1 MKSDSKGITMEQK
14 DTELI
19 QQVLDGKQE
28 AFSLLVE
35 KYQKGIHAVVWRKIG
50 DFHIAQEI
58 TQDTFLKAY
67 QKLGTLKNHNMFS
80 GWLHVIAS
88 RLCTNWFQ
96 KNRISEQSLEVTD
109 ASEVDKVSYSGYMEE
124 KHTVDADETRR
135 EIVKELLQKL
145 PESERT
151 VVTLHYL
158 GEMTIKAISEFLGVS
173 SNTIKSRL
181 SRARNRLRKEED
193 IIQQYLPSFQL
204 PENLT
209 ENIMKEISRISS
221 ITPATA
227 KPVMPWVLSSVSAI
241 FIFLLIGVGTQ
252 TLFRHQQSYDLDATS
267 EQSVEVIEAYIVL
280 DSIEEPTKQI
290 QLGNSVLP
298 GSSQGTEQSSD
309 PTLSDTAL
317 VESSESISTNMQWSQ
332 IDSLEGGVVNS
343 LFMTNSSDIF
353 AGTPTSLYKLSEDS
367 SSWKLVN
374 TRKASSLSFQDSL
387 VGSLQMKAHYETLYL
402 ATDTELLVSE
412 DSGESW
418 QSWGKHPRGTPK
430 GLVITDMGVYIAFLE
445 DIYFSKDA
453 KTPWISLKNG
463 LDGKKIRALTAVENT
478 VFAGTNKGLYRLN
491 SNTWVELPVGP
502 VDKRMDKL
510 TIHTLASSKSRLYV
524 VAGREETYQIDK
536 RQKVIMTD
544 TNSWSLYRSNDLGR
558 NWEAI
563 FPVDKKEKNNQMSLL
578 LPTPSKTST
587 PVDFTY
593 SNFRLIVDKDN
604 LLLAD
609 SKDSFYST
617 NAGETWTSIDL
628 KGMPNSTNFAPPIV
642 MMDDNTFFIGNQFGV
657 ARTTDAG
664 KSWKEFN
671 IGITGATIRELYA
684 INGQLYVSDL
694 GEIMT
699 TTDGGKVWK
708 QITVEKP
715 NISGFSSI
723 PVLETFNDIL
733 YMKIMINMTPHIYR
747 LTNRDKKF
755 TQIQGI
761 PMINDELTTE
771 KADISNENLPNKIQN
786 RNYDN
791 LYNELNNTTKQTLE
805 NSGHPNIDNSDIE
818 TLNTELRKVFQEALI
833 TDLIPALGNF
843 AVSGETYYLEYKQ
856 KLYRWKY
863 GADEWH
869 YTGLEDKSE
878 STISRLFATTFD
890 YSDSYSSII
899 NNFGNIG
906 LKIAVSGN
914 TVYVGKGDGHLA
926 QSWDEGDT
934 WNDVSAELPFAFSIF
949 NALTFAGK
957 TIYVATDKGSAYS
970 SDGVNWHSLK
980 NSEGIPIIIE
990 KFAVEGMNVYG
1001 QDKNHVYKLKHKS
1014 GTWEQITPEIPD
1026 SVLSFAVDENM
1037 LYIGT
1042 SNRGVL
1048 GFRLDE

>member
-1 MKSDSKGITMEQK
+1 MEQK
-14 DTELI
+14 DAELI
-19 QQVLDGKQE
+19 QQVLHGKQE

-67 QKLGTLKNHNMFS
+67 QKLDTLKNHNMFS
-80 GWLHVIAS
+80 GWLYVIAA

-96 KNRISEQSLEVTD
+96 KNRITEQSLEVTD

-124 KHTVDADETRR
+124 KHAVDADETRR

-204 PENLT
+204 PANLT
-209 ENIMKEISRISS
+209 ENIMKEISRTSS
-221 ITPATA
+221 ITPVTT

-267 EQSVEVIEAYIVL
+267 EQSVEVIEAFIVL
-280 DSIEEPTKQI
+280 DSIEEPSKQI
-290 QLGNSVLP
+290 QLGNSVFP
-298 GSSQGTEQSSD
+298 GSRQGTEPSSD

-317 VESSESISTNMQWSQ
+317 VDSSESISTNMQWSQ
-332 IDSLEGGVVNS
+332 IDSLEGGVVND

-387 VGSLQMKAHYETLYL
+387 VGSSQMKAYYETLYL

-418 QSWGKHPRGTPK
+418 KSWGMHPGGTPK

-445 DIYFSKDA
+445 DIYFSKNA
-453 KTPWISLKNG
+453 NIPWISLKNG
-463 LDGKKIRALTAVENT
+463 LDVKKIRALAAVENT
-478 VFAGTNKGLYRLN
+478 VFAGTNKGLYRLD
-491 SNTWVELPVGP
+491 SDTWVELPVGP
-502 VDKRMDKL
+502 VDKSKDKL
-510 TIHTLASSKSRLYV
+510 TIHALASSKSRLYV
-524 VAGREETYQIDK
+524 VAGREYTYQTDTL
-536 RQKVIMTD
+536 QKVIMTD
-544 TNSWSLYRSNDLGR
+544 TNSWSLYLSNDLGR
-558 NWEAI
+558 TWNEI
-563 FPVDKKEKNNQMSLL
+563 FPVDKKEKKYQMSLL

-593 SNFRLIVDKDN
+593 SNIRLIVNKDN
-604 LLLAD
+604 ILLAD
-609 SKDSFYST
+609 SKESFYST

-628 KGMPNSTNFAPPIV
+628 KDMSKTTNFAPPIV

-657 ARTTDAG
+657 TRTIDAG
-664 KSWKEFN
+664 KSWQEFN

-694 GEIMT
+694 SELMT

-708 QITVEKP
+708 QVTVDKP
-715 NISGFSSI
+715 DISGSSSI

-747 LTNRDKKF
+747 LTNTDKKF

-761 PMINDELTTE
+761 PMINDEFTTE
-771 KADISNENLPNKIQN
+771 KANISNNNLPNQMQN
-786 RNYDN
+786 KNYN
-791 LYNELNNTTKQTLE
+791 NIFNKLNNAAKQGLE
-805 NSGHPNIDNSDIE
+805 NSESPNMDNIDIE
-818 TLNTELRKVFQEALI
+818 TILKNIFQEALMS
-833 TDLIPALGNF
+833 DLIPSLGNF

-878 STISRLFATTFD
+878 STISRLLPTTFD
-890 YSDSYSSII
+890 YSDSYFDIF
-899 NNFGNIG
+899 NNFGNMG
-906 LKIAVSGN
+906 FKIAVLGN
-914 TVYVGKGDGHLA
+914 TVYVGKGDGQLA

-934 WNDVSAELPFAFSIF
+934 WNDITADLPFAFSVF
-949 NALTFAGK
+949 YALTFAGK
-957 TIYVATDKGSAYS
+957 TIYVATDKGSAFS
-970 SDGVNWHSLK
+970 RDGVTWHSLI

-990 KFAVEGMNVYG
+990 KFAVEGMKVYG
-1001 QDKNHVYKLKHKS
+1001 QDKNHVYQLNDKS
-1014 GTWEQITPEIPD
+1014 ITWEQITPEIPD

-1037 LYIGT
+1037 LYIGA